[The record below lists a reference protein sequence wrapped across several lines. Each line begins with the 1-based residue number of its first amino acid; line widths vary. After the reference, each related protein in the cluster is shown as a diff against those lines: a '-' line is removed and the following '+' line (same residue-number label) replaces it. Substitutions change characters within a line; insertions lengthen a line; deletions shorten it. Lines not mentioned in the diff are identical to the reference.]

1 MTVTEADVLQPL
13 TNGYTASTPASD
25 GAFDASK
32 PNTETSNLDG
42 TLKEVLASELVS
54 TAETAVENLH
64 PAPEK
69 SDVDDGVPSSSETSL
84 SAADVVLPKGNGLDV
99 HPITA
104 STALFEVDTDTASE
118 LPVSISAV
126 KAPSA
131 EEFVGHPGPKEDLSV
146 LLPAPS
152 PEVAPATEGSVETI
166 NSDHGATAD
175 TSAED
180 IKVNGP
186 PSLPISDDSSVAADT
201 TESATT
207 VEDVATEPLPIVG
220 KDLVAEL
227 SMPGTLDEAP
237 IPAPV
242 EATPVDEGSPTVE
255 TTEDVVPADVETPST
270 EVEVTLETSAE
281 VEDLIVAEPVVTEAT
296 SRPALVGP
304 DVVPSPH
311 VELQTELAES
321 PLTEPSAPSASDG
334 NAVPAEVTSNQDAIA
349 QDSPAPIAEVD
360 TTQSETIAPVPETT
374 VAILEAPLVTET
386 IKPVE
391 DLEPA
396 VEESSTVHETPI
408 LSTRVTPEKP
418 VFTEGLVHDTSAE
431 AEPASTEANLASL
444 AVSNEL
450 TTIAEPHVAT
460 PEATSEPATTQSAV
474 TDAAPETSPTALS
487 SDPVPPAEHTT
498 PAPVEVEA
506 PAVESSITE
515 EISATSPESAPGV
528 DVTDSLDHQSSNV
541 VETPKEPLVEQ
552 GTLDVAEENV
562 ETQVSTTETSDGVV
576 VDEDS
581 IAAVKVFDQAAV
593 PEVPLAEDVSNATTI
608 PLVDEAALTIDATDE
623 TIADSPV
630 VDSTSVSVAEPTL
643 PVASDVVSEIAP
655 AVDAGTPPAID
666 DAPTIAIVEE
676 ISKDRFE
683 ATQDLVLPTEV
694 SEAHEISS
702 EPAPEPAVKDSTV
715 TDDQVV
721 AADDA
726 PVVEYIVPLTDESA
740 PLAIVPA
747 EDGESTSAEKEA
759 IPATSESF
767 VANEPVLPSEEEVP
781 AAHAPSATV
790 LESPSE
796 SPITFPSD
804 APGVI
809 TTSLVSE
816 PSSAPIEQDNA
827 TPVIEE
833 AITALVPDTEEP
845 SISSAQE
852 KTPVEGDATA
862 DESALLEEAVAI
874 SVAESAQPIVL
885 GETSPA
891 DEVVAPEPVQ
901 QQQIQ
906 AAIVEEHL
914 PTVIVAEEPSQ
925 PQEQAAVT
933 FEDSPSINEDIS
945 TLQPQLQV
953 VDAQENR
960 SPVPQVE
967 DATAVKDEE
976 EHAEVV
982 VDEEAQERAEDT
994 APPDATQVLP
1004 EVTVTTIEAA
1014 ARVEA
1019 DESVEEMSDPTISVS
1034 EDEDTVE
1041 ADSGTTIDP
1050 TSISFAVTHSGSA
1063 AAQDRS
1069 DQIDETQTDSLV
1081 ENENVV
1087 TESSALVAGE
1097 DAEQPKSSWMPSFQ
1111 VTTVGR
1117 GVSSEEAEPQATE
1130 IAALGV
1136 TAEVTEDVQSTN
1148 DIQPTPVL
1156 AEAPALVE
1164 TDDVQVDLES
1174 GVEPPIVPVI
1184 IGVDEKGAEVEVGGQ
1199 PGILTPE
1206 LVLDTSSL
1214 DGTPEPAS
1222 TWTPSYS
1229 VHSQGSP
1236 RPENVELPELDS
1248 QEQPA
1253 RPWTPSYSVHSQGSP
1268 LPVQASLPDEQP
1280 SVVEQDAFLEE
1291 HEVAELEEMEFAINE
1306 DVPATIP
1313 AQEEPVPADEPS
1325 VDIAPEHEDL
1335 SNTLDIALDNSSKQ
1349 EGATLPVV
1357 PSPTLD
1363 LQKQSVT
1370 RNVVVEDTSE
1380 ETLAEVVEEEHAA
1393 PTIVTEVPILVV
1405 DTSAV
1410 AEPTDIRSSEHPDA
1424 HAELERPPSP
1434 ANWVPS
1440 YSVSVQGSPSQERL
1454 NPLEEV
1460 LSEIKEPPVTV
1471 NVDPV
1476 PEVVVQDTSVTIP
1489 QVTLTETLAEE
1500 DVELVASNVA
1510 PVAADVVDDEADVDE
1525 APATANGPV
1534 VVVDANQDVEDVVG
1548 THALAAD
1555 AGEQDRPKSPWTPSY
1570 SVTTQ
1575 GSTIVTEQAE
1585 LDQFE
1590 PLPQRLLATKA
1601 LQDTT
1606 VDVPRENTPSVPVDG
1621 VDEVATSN
1629 KVFPSLGEP
1638 DRPTPISVRLVPLDE
1653 DAVTDVLASPAAT
1666 SPSTTRSRLESTT
1679 SSRFFPGSWF
1689 SPTYKVAGEGRASL
1703 EFAQGEFVAKKSPPS
1718 IDDTPDSPAVAEG
1731 HSTGESEDD
1740 DDEMPESA
1748 TSDQKRKWCVIM

>member
-99 HPITA
+99 HLITA

-118 LPVSISAV
+118 LPVSTSAI

-131 EEFVGHPGPKEDLSV
+131 EEFVGHPEPKEDLSV
-146 LLPAPS
+146 LLPTPS

-166 NSDHGATAD
+166 NSDHGVIAD

-186 PSLPISDDSSVAADT
+186 PSLPISDDSSVSADT
-201 TESATT
+201 TDSATT
-207 VEDVATEPLPIVG
+207 VEDVAIEPLPIVG

-227 SMPGTLDEAP
+227 SMPETLDEAP

-296 SRPALVGP
+296 SGPALVGP

-334 NAVPAEVTSNQDAIA
+334 NAVPAEVTSIQDAIA
-349 QDSPAPIAEVD
+349 QESPAPIAEVD
-360 TTQSETIAPVPETT
+360 TTKSETIAPVPEAT

-408 LSTRVTPEKP
+408 LSTGVTPEKP
-418 VFTEGLVHDTSAE
+418 VVTEGLVHDTSAE

-450 TTIAEPHVAT
+450 TTIAEPDVAT

-498 PAPVEVEA
+498 PAPVEMEA

-515 EISATSPESAPGV
+515 EIPATSPESAPGV
-528 DVTDSLDHQSSNV
+528 DVGDSLDHQSSNV

-562 ETQVSTTETSDGVV
+562 ETQVPTTETSDGVV
-576 VDEDS
+576 VDEES

-676 ISKDRFE
+676 ISKDSLGFE

-790 LESPSE
+790 LESTSE
-796 SPITFPSD
+796 SLITFPSD

-852 KTPVEGDATA
+852 KTSVEGDATA
-862 DESALLEEAVAI
+862 DESAAPLEEEVAI

-891 DEVVAPEPVQ
+891 DVVAPEPVQ

-925 PQEQAAVT
+925 PQEQAAVA
-933 FEDSPSINEDIS
+933 FEDSPSINEDD
-945 TLQPQLQV
+945 T
-953 VDAQENR
+953 QENQ

-982 VDEEAQERAEDT
+982 VDEEAQEPAEDT

-1087 TESSALVAGE
+1087 TESSALVAGGV
-1097 DAEQPKSSWMPSFQ
+1097 AGQPGPSWMPSFQ

-1164 TDDVQVDLES
+1164 TDDVQVDLDS
-1174 GVEPPIVPVI
+1174 GVEPPIAPVI

-1248 QEQPA
+1248 QERPA

-1280 SVVEQDAFLEE
+1280 SVVEQDAFPEE
-1291 HEVAELEEMEFAINE
+1291 HEVAELEEMEFASNE

-1313 AQEEPVPADEPS
+1313 AQEEHVPADEPS
-1325 VDIAPEHEDL
+1325 VDMAPEHEDL
-1335 SNTLDIALDNSSKQ
+1335 SNTLDIPLDNSSKQ

-1357 PSPTLD
+1357 SITQVENSSPTLD

-1370 RNVVVEDTSE
+1370 RDVVVEDTSE
-1380 ETLAEVVEEEHAA
+1380 ETLAEVAEEEHAA

-1410 AEPTDIRSSEHPDA
+1410 AKPTDIRSSEHPDA

-1510 PVAADVVDDEADVDE
+1510 PVAADVVDNEADVDE

-1548 THALAAD
+1548 THALTAD

-1585 LDQFE
+1585 LDQLE
-1590 PLPQRLLATKA
+1590 PLPQRLSTTEA

-1606 VDVPRENTPSVPVDG
+1606 VDVPQENTPSVPADK

-1638 DRPTPISVRLVPLDE
+1638 ERPPPISVRLVPLDE

-1731 HSTGESEDD
+1731 HSTGESDDD